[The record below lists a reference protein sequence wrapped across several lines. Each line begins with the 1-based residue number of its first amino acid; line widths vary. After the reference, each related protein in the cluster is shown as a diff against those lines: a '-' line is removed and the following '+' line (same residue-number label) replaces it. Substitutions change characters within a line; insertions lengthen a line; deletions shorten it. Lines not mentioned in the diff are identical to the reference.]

1 MRRLPPRPSPLGLG
15 SRTFPV
21 GKRRWRAV
29 EPGPPVAIKAS
40 HCLTLELRQVPLYGE
55 PELRLQVP
63 QVAVALGDR
72 AEQVGI
78 ELDPHGRVHGI
89 HAVLLID
96 RLAPRDRPLA
106 GALLEEIVEPAGAHH
121 VDQLTVAAPALAD
134 RHFRL
139 AYRTATLHVHA
150 RAAEEVQDAHA
161 FLEPRLAHLDEL
173 ARRALEPGGG
183 HPAVVVPD
191 GGEAVPV
198 AGVAPQRPVVDH
210 LDDRELVFFNDT
222 ATTEIYT
229 IFAHFTISSRRNLS
243 NCSIDM
249 PMVVVPCLAMVCL
262 TSAESRSLF
271 TSAFSF
277 SSTGRGVFAGAIRP
291 SQRPDS

>member
-210 LDDRELVFFNDT
+210 LDDRELVRRQSAFAPDNF
-222 ATTEIYT
+222 TTL
-229 IFAHFTISSRRNLS
+229 AHFTISARRNLS
-243 NCSIDM
+243 NSSIDM
-249 PMVVVPCLAMVCL
+249 PIGNTPCLAHAAF
-262 TSAESRSLF
+262 TSAELMILF
-271 TSAFSF
+271 ASALSF
-277 SSTGRGVFAGAIRP
+277 SRTGRGVPAGAINP
-291 SQRPDS
+291 SQMPDS